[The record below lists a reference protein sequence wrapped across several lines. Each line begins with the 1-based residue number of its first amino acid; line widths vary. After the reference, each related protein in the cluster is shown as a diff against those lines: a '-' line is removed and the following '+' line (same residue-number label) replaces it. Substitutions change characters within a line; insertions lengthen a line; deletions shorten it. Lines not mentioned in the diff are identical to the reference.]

1 MGFPENSIVTETTK
15 ISPISFRTARSE
27 SNDERNLVLALVC
40 FHAATLRLVSGTKRK
55 HLFFLSHFLRWWIF
69 SRSFAS
75 RFSFASNSF
84 DRQKSIGRSWNIF
97 NIHVHAFHFSY
108 LSTLKFK
115 FVQYALGVCVAS
127 ELWLSVYKNL
137 GKIGP
142 RFESNN
148 DIAFARDSL
157 ASRYGNCLSFVSF
170 FKSANWS
177 DFDTSFEME
186 RDICMDCK
194 FVRGKS
200 LLGAWMKTNVDR

>member
-1 MGFPENSIVTETTK
+1 M
-15 ISPISFRTARSE
+15 
-27 SNDERNLVLALVC
+27 
-40 FHAATLRLVSGTKRK
+40 RLPYGWSREQKGNIFS
-55 HLFFLSHFLRWWIF
+55 FFLIFFVDGFF

-84 DRQKSIGRSWNIF
+84 NRQKSIGRSWNIF

-115 FVQYALGVCVAS
+115 FAQYALGVCVAS
-127 ELWLSVYKNL
+127 ERWLSVYKNL
-137 GKIGP
+137 GKIAP

-157 ASRYGNCLSFVSF
+157 ANRYGNCLSFVSF

-177 DFDTSFEME
+177 DFDTSFEVE
-186 RDICMDCK
+186 HVICMDCK

-200 LLGAWMKTNVDR
+200 LLDAWMKTNVDT